1 MIAVDTNVLVRFLVG
16 DDTRQSPAARR
27 LLRNGNCLLLGTV
40 LQETVW
46 VLESLYTA
54 ERNQIAGAIQTLVNL
69 QGVALEVPQLAQVAQ
84 WYRDGMDIAD
94 AVHLAMASS
103 HRSEKLMTLD
113 AGFVKQAAGRTVCVV
128 TRPT

>member
-27 LLRNGNCLLLGTV
+27 LLQGGGWLLLGTV

-46 VLESLYTA
+46 VLESLYTKDRA
-54 ERNQIAGAIQTLVNL
+54 QIAAAIEKLVKL
-69 QGVALEVPQLAQVAQ
+69 EGVALEVPQLAQLSQ

-94 AVHLAMASS
+94 AVHLAMATS
-103 HRSEKLMTLD
+103 HHCEKLVTFD
-113 AGFVKQAAGRTVCVV
+113 ATFVKQGRGRTGCVV
-128 TRPT
+128 TIPG